1 MSTPGISRTPTVAG
15 IVEAA
20 LYVDDVPRAVQ
31 FYETVLG
38 FETIEL
44 DERLTAMSVGGK
56 QVLLVCKRGASTNI
70 ADVPHDA
77 TGRQHVA
84 FSAAESDMD
93 AWAARLRE
101 HGVTIERDRRWDRG
115 GRSLYFRDPEG
126 HILELASPGVWTV
139 Y

>member
-1 MSTPGISRTPTVAG
+1 MGTLAISTAPTVGG
-15 IVEAA
+15 IVEVA
-20 LYVDDVPRAVQ
+20 LYVEDVPRAMR

-38 FETIEL
+38 FETIAL
-44 DERLTAMSVGGK
+44 DERLTAMGIGGK
-56 QVLLVCKRGASTNI
+56 QVLLLCKRGASTNL

-77 TGRQHVA
+77 TGRQHMA

-93 AWAARLRE
+93 AWAARLQA
-101 HGVTIERDRRWDRG
+101 HGIAIERDRRWDRG

-126 HILELASPGVWTV
+126 HILELASPGIWTV

>member
-1 MSTPGISRTPTVAG
+1 MKSPTVTG
-15 IVEAA
+15 IVEVA
-20 LYVDDVPRAVQ
+20 LYVGDVPRSVR

-38 FETIEL
+38 FETVEH
-44 DERLTAMSVGGK
+44 DERLTAMSVGGG
-56 QVLLVCKRGASTNI
+56 QVLLVCKRGASATI

-77 TGRQHVA
+77 TGRQHIA
-84 FSAAESDMD
+84 FATTESDMD

-101 HGVTIERDRRWDRG
+101 HGVTIDRDRRWDRG

-126 HILELASPGVWTV
+126 HTLELASPGVWTV

>member
-1 MSTPGISRTPTVAG
+1 MRPPKATG

-20 LYVDDVPRAVQ
+20 LYVDDVPRAVK

-38 FETIEL
+38 FETIAL
-44 DERLTAMSVGGK
+44 DERLTAMSVGGR
-56 QVLLVCKRGASTNI
+56 QVLLVCKRGASANI

-77 TGRQHVA
+77 TGQQHIA

-101 HGVTIERDRRWDRG
+101 YGVAIDRDRRWERG
-115 GRSLYFRDPEG
+115 GRSLYFHDPEG
-126 HILELASPGVWTV
+126 HTLELASPGVWTV

>member
-1 MSTPGISRTPTVAG
+1 MSSPTITG
-15 IVEAA
+15 IVEVA
-20 LYVDDVPRAVQ
+20 LYVEDVPRAVR

-38 FETIEL
+38 FETIEF
-44 DERLTAMSVGGK
+44 DERLTAMSVGGG
-56 QVLLVCKRGASTNI
+56 QVLLVCKRGASANI

-77 TGRQHVA
+77 TGQQHVA

-93 AWAARLRE
+93 AWVVRLRE
-101 HGVTIERDRRWDRG
+101 HSVAIDRDRRWERG

-126 HILELASPGVWTV
+126 HTLELASPGVWTV

>member
-1 MSTPGISRTPTVAG
+1 MSTPTIAG

-20 LYVDDVPRAVQ
+20 LYVDDVPRAVR

-44 DERLTAMSVGGK
+44 DERLTAMSVGGR
-56 QVLLVCKRGASTNI
+56 QVLLVCKRGASTHI
-70 ADVPHDA
+70 DVAHDA
-77 TGRQHVA
+77 HGRQHVA
-84 FSAAESDMD
+84 FSVAESDME
-93 AWAARLRE
+93 AWAAKLRE
-101 HGVTIERDRRWDRG
+101 NGVTIERDRRWERG

>member
-1 MSTPGISRTPTVAG
+1 MSTPSITG

-31 FYETVLG
+31 FYQTVLG

-44 DERLTAMSVGGK
+44 DERLTAMSVGGR
-56 QVLLVCKRGASTNI
+56 QVLLVCKRGASVNI

-77 TGRQHVA
+77 VGQQHIA
-84 FSAAESDMD
+84 FSAAESEMD
-93 AWAARLRE
+93 AWAAWLRA

-126 HILELASPGVWTV
+126 HTLEVASPGVWTV

>member
-1 MSTPGISRTPTVAG
+1 MNAPAVTGI
-15 IVEAA
+15 IEAA
-20 LYVDDVPRAVQ
+20 LYVDDVSRAVT

-44 DERLTAMSVGGK
+44 DERLTAMSVGGR
-56 QVLLVCKRGASTNI
+56 QVLLVCKRGASASL

-84 FSAAESDMD
+84 FSTAEADMD
-93 AWAARLRE
+93 AWAARLRA
-101 HGVTIERDRRWDRG
+101 HGVAIDRDRRWDRG

-126 HILELASPGVWTV
+126 HTLELASPGIWTV

>member
-1 MSTPGISRTPTVAG
+1 MSTPAIPHAPTVGG
-15 IVEAA
+15 IVEVA
-20 LYVDDVPRAVQ
+20 LYVEDVPRAVR

-38 FETIEL
+38 FEAIAL
-44 DERLTAMSVGGK
+44 DERLTAMGVGGK
-56 QVLLVCKRGASTNI
+56 QVLLVCKRGASTNL

-77 TGRQHVA
+77 SGRQHVA

-93 AWAARLRE
+93 AWAARLQA
-101 HGVTIERDRRWDRG
+101 HGIAIERDRRWDRG

-126 HILELASPGVWTV
+126 HILELASPGIWTI

>member
-1 MSTPGISRTPTVAG
+1 MRTPAISNAPTVGG
-15 IVEAA
+15 IVEVA
-20 LYVDDVPRAVQ
+20 LYVEDVPRAVR

-38 FETIEL
+38 FESIAV
-44 DERLTAMSVGGK
+44 DERLTAMGVGGK
-56 QVLLVCKRGASTNI
+56 QVLLVCKRGASTNL

-77 TGRQHVA
+77 TGRQHIA

-93 AWAARLRE
+93 AWAARLHA
-101 HGVTIERDRRWDRG
+101 HGVAIERERRWDRG

-126 HILELASPGVWTV
+126 HILELASPGIWTI